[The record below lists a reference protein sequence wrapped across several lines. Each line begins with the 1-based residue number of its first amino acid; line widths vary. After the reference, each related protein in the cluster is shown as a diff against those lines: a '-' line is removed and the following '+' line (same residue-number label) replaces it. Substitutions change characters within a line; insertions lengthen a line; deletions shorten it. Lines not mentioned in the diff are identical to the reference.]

1 MALLNDNVRK
11 QVQEMLGRLGAPV
24 RLLMF
29 TQGVAPAEGVTLECD
44 MCADTH
50 QLLEEIASLSDK
62 LTLEVR
68 DFVGDRSL
76 ADSYRIDKIP
86 AVAVLADGVQPV
98 DYGVRLYGIP
108 AGYEF
113 GTLIEDILLVGRRKA
128 DLSPDTL
135 AALAKLDRPVHF
147 QVFVTPT

>member
-1 MALLNDNVRK
+1 MALLNDSVRK
-11 QVQEMLGRLGAPV
+11 QVQEMLGRLEAPV

-29 TQGVAPAEGVTLECD
+29 TQGENKGEGVTLECD
-44 MCADTH
+44 MCSDTR
-50 QLLEEIASLSDK
+50 QLLDEIAGLSDK
-62 LTLEVR
+62 ITLEVR
-68 DFVGDRSL
+68 DFVGDKSL
-76 ADSYRIDKIP
+76 ADAYKIDKIP
-86 AVAVLADGVQPV
+86 AVAVLADGVEPV
-98 DYGVRLYGIP
+98 DYGIRLFGIP

-128 DLSPDTL
+128 DLNPDTL